1 MRYPRTIR
9 PVSVLFLLI
18 FLVACGALFVL
29 AAPARFE
36 SAGGGSPARLRLRV
50 KNSSPRAGEATS
62 VWAEFLDRDYVQV
75 QNDGTR
81 VIQFFAA
88 PRGSGDFSQQQVTV
102 RSGDWS
108 AGTTFTSNAPGKVVV
123 TASSEALDSDQT
135 VVLVTRQASSFLSR
149 LFETT
154 AYAQD
159 DLFALSPA
167 KVDMSAGNKSRAK
180 FQLSWLPAPAV
191 ETPVRISTN
200 PPATINYRDES
211 FDGVADIKL
220 PLTGKSDEIYI
231 SSPSE
236 TTVQVTAIM
245 EGTGRRASAIANFIR
260 ALPEKIIFEDEP
272 REIPPDR
279 NVIPITLQVADRGTS
294 VVNSDQDRT
303 FHFKKGSDTYQID
316 FDPPSVVVAANQSTA
331 QTYVYLKQMPE
342 SGELTIYADS
352 PGLRTGMKTITIR
365 RQIAGLRIT
374 GPSPVTLGGT
384 GAEFNVE
391 LVDKNNRLVST
402 DKERTV
408 SLTATSGV
416 LTPNPLIIPS
426 GSNMAKIRYTS
437 SGSAAKAEINAHSE
451 GINSGSL
458 EVQLVTA
465 LYWLVT
471 FALLGGLIGGVV
483 RHFSKD
489 GYRLPRI
496 LPCWTGECWD
506 LGLVGKLAVS
516 IVGGLIMYLIV
527 KLGFYRVIGSLPL
540 PEALAVGTK
549 LVAFFFGVVG
559 GYAGILVFDRLGK
572 LVPGAQ
578 QQTAPAA

>member
-1 MRYPRTIR
+1 M
-9 PVSVLFLLI
+9 LI
-18 FLVACGALFVL
+18 FLVACGALFAL
-29 AAPARFE
+29 AAPAPVD
-36 SAGGGSPARLRLRV
+36 SVAGGSPARLRLRV

-62 VWAEFLDRDYVQV
+62 VWAEFLDRNYAQV

-81 VIQFFAA
+81 VIQFVAA
-88 PRGSGDFSQQQVTV
+88 PRDSGGFSQHQVTV
-102 RSGDWS
+102 RAGEWS

-159 DLFALSPA
+159 DLFALAPE
-167 KVDMSAGNKSRAK
+167 KVNMSAGNSRAK

-200 PPATINYRDES
+200 PPVTINYKDES

-231 SSPSE
+231 SSQSE
-236 TTVQVTAIM
+236 MTVQVTATM

-272 REIPPDR
+272 REISPDR

-303 FHFKKGSDTYQID
+303 FYFKKGSDTHQVD

-331 QTYVYLKQMPE
+331 QTYIRLKEMPE
-342 SGELTIYADS
+342 SGELTVYADS

-365 RQIAGLRIT
+365 RQIVGLRIT
-374 GPSPVTLGGT
+374 GQSPVTLGRT

-391 LVDKNNRLVST
+391 LVDKNNRLTST
-402 DKERTV
+402 DKDRTV
-408 SLTATSGV
+408 NLTATSGAF
-416 LTPNPLIIPS
+416 TPNPLIIPS
-426 GSNMAKIRYTS
+426 GKNMAKVRYAA
-437 SGSAAKAEINAHSE
+437 SGSAAKAQINAHSE
-451 GINSGSL
+451 GINSFSL
-458 EVQLVTA
+458 EVGLVTA
-465 LYWLVT
+465 VYWLVT

-483 RHFSKD
+483 RHISKE
-489 GYRLPRI
+489 GYKVPRI

-516 IVGGLIMYLIV
+516 IVGGLILYLIL
-527 KLGFYRVIGSLPL
+527 KLGFYRAMGPMPL
-540 PEALAVGTK
+540 PEALEIGTK
-549 LVAFFFGVVG
+549 LVAFFFGVIG
-559 GYAGILVFDRLGK
+559 GFAGIYVLDWIVAKF
-572 LVPGAQ
+572 VPGAQ
-578 QQTAPAA
+578 QQPAPAA